1 MSIINWFR
9 SQYLEYKKRFLVLK
23 KLNEIV
29 SDISEERFSQV
40 FFYNELEK
48 IKDEVEISDLTDIEK
63 ELFQTKITT
72 KEEANLLINKLE
84 TLLESKQMSTLG
96 LKILE
101 NQRNNTLGCIR
112 YTVLPNDILNLLKK
126 KVDHTQF
133 SINIPEYTNFIENTF
148 FSGLKF
154 EKSVTQI
161 REINSLRKINSQK
174 LHREFQEPTEHSQLL
189 NYNYLV
195 ICYLKLDN
203 CTPEDCGLGIQY
215 TSKSNEIKTVILPA
229 FEGIVFMVRDS
240 CLYHFTPQL
249 EPQNKSTPVI
259 RILIRDYYRVNGY
272 GFEESFFQKIDD
284 KKI

>member
-84 TLLESKQMSTLG
+84 TLLESKQMSTLR

-101 NQRNNTLGCIR
+101 NQLNNTL
-112 YTVLPNDILNLLKK
+112 
-126 KVDHTQF
+126 
-133 SINIPEYTNFIENTF
+133 
-148 FSGLKF
+148 
-154 EKSVTQI
+154 
-161 REINSLRKINSQK
+161 
-174 LHREFQEPTEHSQLL
+174 
-189 NYNYLV
+189 
-195 ICYLKLDN
+195 
-203 CTPEDCGLGIQY
+203 
-215 TSKSNEIKTVILPA
+215 
-229 FEGIVFMVRDS
+229 
-240 CLYHFTPQL
+240 
-249 EPQNKSTPVI
+249 
-259 RILIRDYYRVNGY
+259 
-272 GFEESFFQKIDD
+272 
-284 KKI
+284 